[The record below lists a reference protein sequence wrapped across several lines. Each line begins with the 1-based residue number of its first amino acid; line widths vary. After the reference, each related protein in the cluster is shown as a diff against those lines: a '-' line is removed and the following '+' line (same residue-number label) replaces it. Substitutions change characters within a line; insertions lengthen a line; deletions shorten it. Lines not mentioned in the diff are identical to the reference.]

1 MISKGTVESIV
12 NQHINTDNEFVVEIS
27 VSSSNKIIVLIDSDD
42 GITIDR
48 CVLVSKAIEQS
59 FDRDEEDFE
68 LEVSSAGL
76 SSPLKVVRQY
86 QKNIGR
92 NLDVV
97 LANGTK
103 MQGKL
108 LSATESSFSI
118 EVQEKVVLEGKKRK
132 ELITKSI
139 DLPYSDIKTAYKIG
153 RASCR
158 ERV

>member
-1 MISKGTVESIV
+1 MLFRSKGTVESIV

-139 DLPYSDIKTAYKIG
+139 DLPYSDIKTAYIVVSF
-153 RASCR
+153 R
-158 ERV
+158 

>member
-139 DLPYSDIKTAYKIG
+139 DLPYSDIKTAYIVVSF
-153 RASCR
+153 R
-158 ERV
+158 

>member
-1 MISKGTVESIV
+1 MISKSTIEGIV
-12 NQHINTDNEFVVEIS
+12 NQHINVDKEFVVEIS

-48 CVLVSKAIEQS
+48 CVLVSRAIEQS

-97 LANGTK
+97 LTNGTK
-103 MQGKL
+103 IQGKL
-108 LSATESSFSI
+108 LLATESSFSI
-118 EVQEKVVLEGKKRK
+118 EVQEKVVVEGKKRK
-132 ELITKSI
+132 ELITKTI
-139 DLPYSDIKTAYKIG
+139 DLPYSDVKSAYIVVTF
-153 RASCR
+153 R
-158 ERV
+158 